1 MSKAKNITTI
11 VLQLVVTFCLI
22 GVKGWGIDSKS
33 KYSPNSFRGYD
44 ESIFEAIK
52 NYNSLRDYGI
62 SVKSSV
68 DYPRYPSVL
77 VYLLFILMAVIIV
90 YSVVKLSN
98 KEIGLLNK
106 KVMCTVSIVALLITM
121 YLMLFPF
128 GGKTLKFYLMH
139 NNPGVKFIILASM
152 IATALLIIHGEKT
165 TSTEAASSGVG
176 EINLNSIL
184 PKKHNQTASASTT
197 SQPLNTEQPKATNDN
212 KDWANT
218 LIQYKALLDEGVI
231 TQEEFNKK
239 KSELMK

>member
-1 MSKAKNITTI
+1 MSKTKNITTI

-22 GVKGWGIDSKS
+22 GVKGWGIDTKS
-33 KYSPNSFRGYD
+33 SYSSFKGFD

-62 SVKSSV
+62 SIKSSV

-77 VYLLFILMAVIIV
+77 VYLLFILMAVIII
-90 YSVVKLSN
+90 YSVVNLSN

-106 KVMCTVSIVALLITM
+106 KVMSAVSIVALLITT
-121 YLMLFPF
+121 YLMLFSF
-128 GGKTLKFYLMH
+128 GGKSLKFYLMH

-152 IATALLIIHGEKT
+152 VATALLIVLGDNN

-176 EINLNSIL
+176 GISLNSIL
-184 PKKHNQTASASTT
+184 PKKRNQMASADKPVNSERSKST
-197 SQPLNTEQPKATNDN
+197 SDN

-218 LIQYKALLDEGVI
+218 LIQYKSLLDEGVI
-231 TQEEFNKK
+231 TQEEFDKK
-239 KSELMK
+239 KSELMR